1 MTMTIGAPQRG
12 TEPRRGWVAFTA
24 VRGLGTLINT
34 ATVIAGGGVG
44 VLVGHR
50 IPEAVRTV
58 VVQVIGMVTLV
69 MGVDYVLRS
78 HNLVFPLVG
87 TVIGAVIGELLRV
100 ERGLERLGSWLRNRF
115 ARGGEESRFV
125 TGFVTATLLFCIGP
139 MTILGAIEDASGATP
154 QLYIIKGTL
163 DGFMTVVFAATYGI
177 GAAFSAVG
185 VFVVQGLLTLF
196 GTGLDSLLDDRMRT
210 EMFAAGGL
218 TVLAIGLNLLEIKKI
233 RLGSLLP
240 ALVVTPVLVA
250 LFAV

>member
-1 MTMTIGAPQRG
+1 M
-12 TEPRRGWVAFTA
+12 
-24 VRGLGTLINT
+24 RGLGTLINT

-69 MGVDYVLRS
+69 MGVDYVLQS

-87 TVIGAVIGELLRV
+87 TVVGAVIGEALRV
-100 ERGLERLGSWLRNRF
+100 ERGLEKLGAWLKRRF
-115 ARGGEESRFV
+115 TRSGEESRFV
-125 TGFVTATLLFCIGP
+125 AGFVTATLLFCIGP
-139 MTILGAIEDASGATP
+139 MTILGAIEDASGRTP

-163 DGFMTVVFAATYGI
+163 DGFMTVIFSATYGI
-177 GAAFSAVG
+177 GAAFSAIG
-185 VFVVQGLLTLF
+185 VFVVQGTLTLF
-196 GTGLDSLLDDRMRT
+196 GTGLDSLLTDRMRT

-218 TVLAIGLNLLEIKKI
+218 TVLAIGLNLLEIKRI

-250 LFAV
+250 MFAV

>member
-1 MTMTIGAPQRG
+1 
-12 TEPRRGWVAFTA
+12 

-34 ATVIAGGGVG
+34 ATVIVGGGVG

-50 IPEAVRTV
+50 IPEAIRTV

-69 MGVDYVLRS
+69 MGVDYVLQS

-87 TVIGAVIGELLRV
+87 TVVGAVIGELMRV
-100 ERGLERLGSWLRNRF
+100 ERGLERLGAWLKRRF
-115 ARGGEESRFV
+115 TRGGEESRFV

-139 MTILGAIEDASGATP
+139 MTVLGAIEDASGRTP

-185 VFVVQGLLTLF
+185 VFVVQGTLTLF
-196 GTGLDSLLDDRMRT
+196 GTGLDSLLTDRMRT

-218 TVLAIGLNLLEIKKI
+218 MVLAIGLNLLEIRRI

>member
-1 MTMTIGAPQRG
+1 M
-12 TEPRRGWVAFTA
+12 
-24 VRGLGTLINT
+24 RGLGTLINT

-69 MGVDYVLRS
+69 MGVDYVLQS

-87 TVIGAVIGELLRV
+87 TVVGAVIGEALRV
-100 ERGLERLGSWLRNRF
+100 ERGLERLGAWLKRKFTRS
-115 ARGGEESRFV
+115 GEESRFV
-125 TGFVTATLLFCIGP
+125 AGFVTATLLFCIGP
-139 MTILGAIEDASGATP
+139 MTILGAIEDASGRTP

-163 DGFMTVVFAATYGI
+163 DGFMTVIFSATYGI
-177 GAAFSAVG
+177 GAAFSAIG
-185 VFVVQGLLTLF
+185 VFVVQGTLTLF
-196 GTGLDSLLDDRMRT
+196 GTGLDSLLTDRMRT

-218 TVLAIGLNLLEIKKI
+218 TVLAIGLNLLEIKRI

>member
-1 MTMTIGAPQRG
+1 M
-12 TEPRRGWVAFTA
+12 
-24 VRGLGTLINT
+24 RGLGTLINT

-50 IPEAVRTV
+50 IPEAIRTV

-69 MGVDYVLRS
+69 MGVDYVLQS
-78 HNLVFPLVG
+78 HNVVFPLVG
-87 TVIGAVIGELLRV
+87 TVVGAVIGELLRV
-100 ERGLERLGSWLRNRF
+100 ERGLERLGVWLKRRF
-115 ARGGEESRFV
+115 TREGEESRFV

-139 MTILGAIEDASGATP
+139 MTVLGAIEDASGRTP

-177 GAAFSAVG
+177 GAAFSAIG
-185 VFVVQGLLTLF
+185 VFVVQGTLTVF
-196 GTGLDSLLDDRMRT
+196 GTGLDSLLTDRMRT
-210 EMFAAGGL
+210 EMFASGGL
-218 TVLAIGLNLLEIKKI
+218 MVLAIGLNLLEIKRIK
-233 RLGSLLP
+233 LGSLLP

>member
-1 MTMTIGAPQRG
+1 M
-12 TEPRRGWVAFTA
+12 
-24 VRGLGTLINT
+24 RGLGTLINT

-50 IPEAVRTV
+50 IPEAIRTV

-69 MGVDYVLRS
+69 MGVDYVLQS

-87 TVIGAVIGELLRV
+87 TVVGAVIGELMRV
-100 ERGLERLGSWLRNRF
+100 ERGLERVGAWLKRRF
-115 ARGGEESRFV
+115 TRGGEESRFV

-139 MTILGAIEDASGATP
+139 MTVLGAIEDASGRTP

-185 VFVVQGLLTLF
+185 VFVVQGTLTLF
-196 GTGLDSLLDDRMRT
+196 GTGLDSLLTDRMRT

-218 TVLAIGLNLLEIKKI
+218 MVLAIGLNLLEIRRI